1 MKENELMVKTF
12 TYQQEVENYNEQI
25 SLAEKNLDNY
35 EKLLKAEEIRFENG
49 ESSIFLINSRENK
62 KIDAQEKLIN
72 LKAKVIKSYNKLKW
86 MSESIEQ

>member
-1 MKENELMVKTF
+1 MIKTIS
-12 TYQQEVENYNEQI
+12 YQQEVENYNEQI
-25 SLAEKNLDNY
+25 SLAEQNLNNY
-35 EKLLKAEEIRFENG
+35 DKLLKAEEIRFKNG

>member
-1 MKENELMVKTF
+1 MMVKTF

>member
-1 MKENELMVKTF
+1 MA
-12 TYQQEVENYNEQI
+12 EQ
-25 SLAEKNLDNY
+25 NLNNY

>member
-1 MKENELMVKTF
+1 MK
-12 TYQQEVENYNEQI
+12 
-25 SLAEKNLDNY
+25 
-35 EKLLKAEEIRFENG
+35 KLLKAEEIRFENG

>member
-1 MKENELMVKTF
+1 MIKTIS
-12 TYQQEVENYNEQI
+12 YQQEVENYNEQI
-25 SLAEKNLDNY
+25 SLAEQNLNNY